1 VKKQNE
7 IPPPPPSKK
16 AKFRDDHEY
25 DLTSHY
31 QIREVQVG
39 CASVLKKETLSL

>member
-1 VKKQNE
+1 M
-7 IPPPPPSKK
+7 S

-39 CASVLKKETLSL
+39 CASVLKKRNPEPLKT